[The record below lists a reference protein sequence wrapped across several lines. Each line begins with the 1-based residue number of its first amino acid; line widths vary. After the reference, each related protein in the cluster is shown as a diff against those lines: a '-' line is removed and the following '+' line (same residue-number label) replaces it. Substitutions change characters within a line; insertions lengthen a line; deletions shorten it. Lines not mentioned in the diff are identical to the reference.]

1 MFVSDGASSKDEA
14 DLYSDGGG
22 DAPGLAPRPLL
33 PQPAGAGEEPRP
45 SHTLLHVHPL
55 QRAGGAPSGPR
66 SSHMCCAETA
76 MHEGVA
82 CRMFIACLFEGISCC
97 SGEADQDSDKE
108 NAHKAGKSRFA
119 HERGFSAAARSLF
132 DDAS

>member
-22 DAPGLAPRPLL
+22 DAPGLAPRPPL

-45 SHTLLHVHPL
+45 SHTLLHAVHPL
-55 QRAGGAPSGPR
+55 QCAGIALSGPR

-76 MHEGVA
+76 VHEGVA
-82 CRMFIACLFEGISCC
+82 CRISLHAC
-97 SGEADQDSDKE
+97 
-108 NAHKAGKSRFA
+108 
-119 HERGFSAAARSLF
+119 
-132 DDAS
+132 